1 MLGLLF
7 NLMNLSID
15 LSDPI
20 SWSLQVSCSHVY
32 SSTINVCDLHLR
44 YQFESYFFIIESNEA
59 KAPTSLVDGIPDDL
73 SLLDLT
79 KLFEMLLKHLV
90 TKLIV

>member
-1 MLGLLF
+1 
-7 NLMNLSID
+7 MNLSID

-20 SWSLQVSCSHVY
+20 SWSLKVSCSHVY
-32 SSTINVCDLHLR
+32 SSTINVCNLNLR
-44 YQFESYFFIIESNEA
+44 NQLESYFFIIESNEP
-59 KAPTSLVDGIPDDL
+59 KASTSLIDRIPDDL

-90 TKLIV
+90 TKLVV